1 MWRDLR
7 SVFACLSASPHCRVI
22 ILTGAGKGFTSG
34 LDIHDH
40 IDLFAQNSQAGS
52 DAARQALAKLP
63 LITAYQDSISSLER
77 ARVPVIAAIHGACVG
92 GGVDLIC
99 AADIRCVACISVSGA
114 PLLCL
119 SLPPCRLASSDAW
132 FSIMETRLGLAA
144 DVGTLQAPAPPPA
157 AMWCLQRTATPH
169 VPCSACPASSA
180 TPLLHVNGRSR
191 RAGSQLMRC
200 IAHTALAH
208 LLASFPFL
216 QALQA
221 GLLSRYT
228 CIYMLSLAVPYPLPA
243 ACTTPMQTFR
253 QPPSL
258 SPRPSCCTAAVTAG
272 RRRAHSLSRRK
283 LLGTALWQ
291 LQEPKPI

>member
-180 TPLLHVNGRSR
+180 TPLLHVNGRSH

-200 IAHTALAH
+200 IAHRTCALTSFTP
-208 LLASFPFL
+208 LLTGSS
-216 QALQA
+216 
-221 GLLSRYT
+221 SRTPEQVHT

-253 QPPSL
+253 QPLLFHPVL
-258 SPRPSCCTAAVTAG
+258 HAVPRP
-272 RRRAHSLSRRK
+272 
-283 LLGTALWQ
+283 
-291 LQEPKPI
+291 

>member
-1 MWRDLR
+1 
-7 SVFACLSASPHCRVI
+7 
-22 ILTGAGKGFTSG
+22 
-34 LDIHDH
+34 
-40 IDLFAQNSQAGS
+40 
-52 DAARQALAKLP
+52 
-63 LITAYQDSISSLER
+63 
-77 ARVPVIAAIHGACVG
+77 VPVIAAIHGACVG

-144 DVGTLQAPAPPPA
+144 DVGTLQAPAQPSA
-157 AMWCLQRTATPH
+157 AMCCTQRTPTPH
-169 VPCSACPASSA
+169 APCSACPASSA
-180 TPLLHVNGRSR
+180 TPLLHVNGRSH

-208 LLASFPFL
+208 LLPSPPFL

-228 CIYMLSLAVPYPLPA
+228 PASTCYHSPFLTPFPQRAQLP
-243 ACTTPMQTFR
+243 C
-253 QPPSL
+253 
-258 SPRPSCCTAAVTAG
+258 RPSGNPFSFTPSFMLYRGRNLRSQARALALAKEIAGNSPVAVAGTKANLNYSRCERAG
-272 RRRAHSLSRRK
+272 RNVWRAFTRSHFTRGVRVFTFCAPEATDGAPSCLS
-283 LLGTALWQ
+283 
-291 LQEPKPI
+291 